1 MKDWDT
7 VAIVGVGLIGA
18 SIGLALRRRGLA
30 ERIVGIG
37 RNAQRLQT
45 ALDMG
50 AVTQISTELADGVAD
65 AQLIVVCTP
74 VGHIVSH
81 VREAAAASPAR
92 ALITDAGSTK
102 EVICRELAEPPEL
115 VARFVGSHPMAG
127 SEKSGAQ
134 YGRDDLFVDR
144 VTVVT
149 PREDSPEELVLR
161 VEAFWQS
168 LGSRVVRMA
177 PDAHDA
183 AVAAVSHT
191 PHLVASALAAATPRQ
206 HLALAGAGWSDTTR
220 VAAGDADLWQQ
231 ILLQNRDHVLQALD
245 HFATI
250 LAAAREALAAQ
261 DANQLEH
268 LLQTGKQTRDAL
280 GNRPGSHS
288 FLAD

>member
-231 ILLQNRDHVLQALD
+231 ILLQNRDHVLQTLD

-250 LAAAREALAAQ
+250 LTAAREALAAQ

-268 LLQTGKQTRDAL
+268 LLQTGKQTRDAYT
-280 GNRPGSHS
+280 G
-288 FLAD
+288 